1 MENEM
6 LINPNLYYRF
16 KLPMRKPKLI
26 KMPAS
31 LLLMTMCV
39 TFMLLSGCDTG
50 DTAVTQ
56 SRYAKGTVLAAQ
68 TSADGRFT
76 LVATGPSPVQV
87 WQQGRNVPLYRWYQ
101 GENTDDIL
109 LLAISPDSHSA
120 ATASLDTVAVWS
132 LQNGR
137 NLGFYQLNHS
147 LRALALAND
156 GRSLLLGYHN
166 GEVEYVDLQSG
177 RRLVFMGHQLEGEN
191 SRINSVDLS
200 ANGRYALSASQ
211 NGRVM
216 IWQTDDA
223 AILGRWQ
230 HENSVSL
237 VRLDTEGRLA
247 FSADAQG
254 QGELHRLPSGELYSR
269 LQVPYRGQTFISAR
283 LDSDNNRLLT
293 GSTARRLELW
303 QLDDGQHLQQWEVGL
318 HTKLR
323 PASAMIYDVAFID
336 QQHVYSVSSAGL
348 GETWDIDQREQN
360 NE

>member
-6 LINPNLYYRF
+6 LINPDLYYRF

-26 KMPAS
+26 KMPTS
-31 LLLMTMCV
+31 LLMVTLCV
-39 TFMLLSGCDTG
+39 TFLLISGCDAG
-50 DTAVTQ
+50 NVAVSQ
-56 SRYAKGTVLAAQ
+56 SRYAKGTILAAQ

-87 WQQGRNVPLYRWYQ
+87 WQRGQELPLYHWHQ
-101 GENTDDIL
+101 GESTDDIL
-109 LLAISPDSHSA
+109 LLTISPDGHSA
-120 ATASLDTVAVWS
+120 ATASINTVAVWS

-137 NLGFYQLNHS
+137 NLGFYQLKHS

-156 GRSLLLGYHN
+156 GNSLLLGYHT

-177 RRLVFMGHQLEGEN
+177 RRLLFMGHRLEGGN

-211 NGRVM
+211 NGQVLL
-216 IWQTDDA
+216 WQTTDA
-223 AILGRWQ
+223 AILSQWQ

-237 VRLDTEGRLA
+237 VRLDAKGRLA

-254 QGELHRLPSGELYSR
+254 QGELHHLPSGELYSR
-269 LQVPYRGQTFISAR
+269 LQVPFRGQTFVSAR
-283 LDSDNNRLLT
+283 LDSASNRLLT
-293 GSTARRLELW
+293 GSTSRRLELW
-303 QLDDGQHLQQWEVGL
+303 QLDDGKQLQQWEVGL
-318 HTKLR
+318 HTRLR
-323 PASAMIYDVAFID
+323 PASAMVYDVTFID

-348 GETWDIDQREQN
+348 GETWALHSREQN
-360 NE
+360 HE